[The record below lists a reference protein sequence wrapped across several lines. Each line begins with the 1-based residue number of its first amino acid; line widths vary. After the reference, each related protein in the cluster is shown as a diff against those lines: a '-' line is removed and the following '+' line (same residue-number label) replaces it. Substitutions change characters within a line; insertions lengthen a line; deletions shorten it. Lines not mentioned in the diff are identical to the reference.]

1 MICEYGNYGVKLT
14 IYMLEVYNEKLE
26 KFNKHMTCNLRSIV
40 ELLKKNYNV
49 WIDQMFKIIMLQ
61 RTKEIWVSSFYCYW

>member
-49 WIDQMFKIIMLQ
+49 
-61 RTKEIWVSSFYCYW
+61 